1 MQQQKPNRRT
11 QRGFTLVE
19 LAIVLVIAGLIL
31 VAALRGTDAIQQAQ
45 TERMVSD
52 LRGMQAMLLEFQ
64 KRTGRLPGDCDNNG
78 TINATAPL
86 EPTLLPGMAAGT
98 GVAVLNNDITT
109 RIMGAPVGTS
119 GTANVVCTDNAAG
132 REVDIN
138 LVWNELRRAGSV
150 DANRLPRELA
160 RHGMDDAFLVSSMRA
175 APAGQSA
182 NVIVVYGIPI
192 WMAEAVDASI
202 DGAATTFDVAT
213 AANSSAATGRVRLW
227 SGTSDVVVGDDRVFT
242 TANAAGGYAQGG
254 ADRDRRIA
262 ISFQFTPNKLA
273 N

>member
-1 MQQQKPNRRT
+1 
-11 QRGFTLVE
+11 
-19 LAIVLVIAGLIL
+19 
-31 VAALRGTDAIQQAQ
+31 
-45 TERMVSD
+45 MVSD
-52 LRGMQAMLLEFQ
+52 LRGTQAMLLEFQ

-78 TINATAPL
+78 LINANAPL
-86 EPTLLPGMAAGT
+86 TATALPNMTAAGSATSLHNAAAGRSMAA
-98 GVAVLNNDITT
+98 
-109 RIMGAPVGTS
+109 APVGTS
-119 GTANVVCTDNAAG
+119 GTANVVCINNDPA

-160 RHGMDDAFLVSSMRA
+160 VHGMDDAFMVTSMSD
-175 APAGQSA
+175 GTSTA

-202 DGAATTFDVAT
+202 DGAATTFEVA
-213 AANSSAATGRVRLW
+213 AGGPAATGRVRLW
-227 SGTSDVVVGDDRVFT
+227 SGAGTVPVAGAARVFT
-242 TANAAGGYAQGG
+242 AASATGYAQGA

-262 ISFQFTPNKLA
+262 ISFQFAPNKLA